1 MRLTVQQFHT
11 LRLLSERPETVYG
24 LANKLHNFYSYTPS
38 WSRVHKVLRRLENR
52 ELVRRV
58 DFEPLTVWQVTAAGR
73 KAVGR
78 A

>member
-1 MRLTVQQFHT
+1 MRLSPQQRIV
-11 LRLLSERPETVYG
+11 LKLLSESPATVRVLSYG
-24 LANKLHNFYSYTPS
+24 LTNFYGARQT
-38 WSRVHKVLRRLENR
+38 WGATHKALRRLENR

-78 A
+78 

>member
-1 MRLTVQQFHT
+1 MRLTVQQHHV
-11 LRLLSERPETVYG
+11 LRLLSEKPATVRALAYG
-24 LANKLHNFYSYTPS
+24 LTNFYGAGQT
-38 WSRVHKVLRRLENR
+38 WGATHKALRRLENR

-78 A
+78 